1 MVYFPITGIL
11 SNNQSSVRLNQGK
24 PVQVSSNV
32 TSVDAAAPVWEALF
46 VQITLWLFKNNYTLP
61 NLPIVDEVDMKSN
74 SGNARRA
81 LQSSGL
87 VPF

>member
-32 TSVDAAAPVWEALF
+32 TSVDAAAPVSVALF
-46 VQITLWLFKNNYTLP
+46 VQITL
-61 NLPIVDEVDMKSN
+61 
-74 SGNARRA
+74 
-81 LQSSGL
+81 
-87 VPF
+87 